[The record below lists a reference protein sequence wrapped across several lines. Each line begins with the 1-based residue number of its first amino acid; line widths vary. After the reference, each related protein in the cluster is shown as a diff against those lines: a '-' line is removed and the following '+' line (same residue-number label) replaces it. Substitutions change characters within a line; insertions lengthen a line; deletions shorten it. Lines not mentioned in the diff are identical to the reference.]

1 MPQDHCTVRSWGPN
15 VLIRSM
21 SERTRGQQ
29 RCSLAIQTNVSSLV
43 DFRCPRNRHS
53 RHRDV
58 RAETWWQ
65 APAHNVQ
72 KPKPQLGM
80 SCECLMQA
88 KWNMRPEKW
97 LSHWIHLFEIIL
109 GIKSKAQQNH
119 RCSSYFVSNIHH
131 TYLLVYPIWTHILLK
146 AGCGLSIMVDLND
159 AAGSRQWQGFDTC
172 PRLRAQAVAQ
182 GSSNDTGWLVN
193 MPILGS

>member
-72 KPKPQLGM
+72 KPEPQW
-80 SCECLMQA
+80 ECLA
-88 KWNMRPEKW
+88 NVSCRRNGTCARKNDFLIGYIYLRLFLGSNRRPNKTTDAHRI
-97 LSHWIHLFEIIL
+97 LSQIF
-109 GIKSKAQQNH
+109 
-119 RCSSYFVSNIHH
+119 
-131 TYLLVYPIWTHILLK
+131 TTHIFSCIQYGPIFSLRQ
-146 AGCGLSIMVDLND
+146 D
-159 AAGSRQWQGFDTC
+159 AAWASW
-172 PRLRAQAVAQ
+172 
-182 GSSNDTGWLVN
+182 
-193 MPILGS
+193 